1 MARPKNSVDDFERA
15 SAHAADNTTYVLQL
29 FVAGATPQSSRALTN
44 LKEICETHLRGHYEL
59 EVVDVYQQPE
69 VAKKGRIIA
78 IPTLLKKLPAP
89 LRRLVG
95 DLSDKEQVLVGLNLK
110 PKPP

>member
-1 MARPKNSVDDFERA
+1 MGRPKNSAEDFERA
-15 SAHAADNTTYVLQL
+15 AARGDDDATYVLQL

-44 LKEICETHLRGHYEL
+44 LKEICEMHLRGRYQL
-59 EVVDVYQQPE
+59 EVVDVYQHPAM
-69 VAKKGRIIA
+69 AKEGRVIA

-95 DLSDKEQVLVGLNLK
+95 DLSDEERVLVGLSLK

>member
-1 MARPKNSVDDFERA
+1 MSRPKNSAADFERA
-15 SAHAADNTTYVLQL
+15 AADSDGGSKYVLQL

-44 LKEICETHLRGHYEL
+44 LKEICEMHLRGRYEL
-59 EVVDVYQQPE
+59 EVVDVYQHPAT
-69 VAKKGRIIA
+69 AKEGRVIA

-95 DLSDKEQVLVGLNLK
+95 DLSDEERVLVGLNLK